1 MNDRPHLSNH
11 PLFALTSGQWSVD
24 GWYVEQGG
32 IPIPCGGT
40 LLVGDDG
47 EGWVMSLELHLML
60 VGQQSLSM
68 SILTEFEP
76 WDDPSLDVLWSADV
90 TAVGQLVGRM
100 SVVGDAILS
109 SGVSADG
116 SVSLQECFLW
126 VDDDTYELRG
136 LLTQQGE
143 VMGRW
148 TLTLENQASES
159 LV

>member
-1 MNDRPHLSNH
+1 MDRPHLSNH
-11 PLFALTSGQWSVD
+11 PLFLAPSGRWTAD

-40 LLVGDDG
+40 LILG
-47 EGWVMSLELHLML
+47 EDEQGWAMELDLHLML
-60 VGQQSLSM
+60 VGQQNLSVN
-68 SILTEFEP
+68 IVTEFEP
-76 WDDPSLDVLWSADV
+76 WDEGDLDTLWAADM
-90 TAVGQLVGRM
+90 TAVGGLVGRM

-126 VDDDTYELRG
+126 AEDDTYELRG

-148 TLTLENQASES
+148 TLTLENEDDSS
-159 LV
+159 LS